1 MTLSLITRQLE
12 HATVVDLSGRIV
24 FGEEANLLR
33 DKVKKLIIEQ
43 RRPVVLNLRQVSYI
57 DSAGVG
63 CLVGLYT
70 TAHGAGTEMRL
81 ACPSAKVEHVLKI
94 TKLLPILG
102 AFPDETSALCACGEN
117 SAIA

>member
-1 MTLSLITRQLE
+1 MTLSLSTRELE

-33 DKVKKLIIEQ
+33 EKVKKILTEKH
-43 RRPVVLNLRQVSYI
+43 RPVVLNLQDVKYV

-70 TAHGAGTEMRL
+70 SAQSAGTELRL
-81 ACPSAKVEHVLKI
+81 ACPSPKVEHVLKI
-94 TKLLPILG
+94 TKLLPVLG
-102 AFPDETSALCACGEN
+102 AFPDETSALCACTKKP
-117 SAIA
+117 AIA